1 MMYLAFMICLS
12 ATLTLGNETQNTKIV
27 KKIAMKITYYEI
39 EINQECIIL
48 DLNLRT

>member
-27 KKIAMKITYYEI
+27 KKIAMKITMK
-39 EINQECIIL
+39 
-48 DLNLRT
+48 LRSIKSVSS